1 MGTEADYLI
10 DQHFDR
16 THGEYGDELPSPPI
30 ERLSVKGWN
39 EWDGENMETDD
50 SGPYVRFAEVGP
62 LQARVRTLERLLN
75 LTPDDPSWPNLFF
88 QQANEIERLQAEANL
103 NMQELCEARGE
114 IERLNRELL
123 KLKDYAQAQED
134 KYEARIKELEGAI
147 RMLTTFF
154 PEGWVMP
161 LGWEQMVAQ
170 AKQVLKGGC

>member
-114 IERLNRELL
+114 IERLKEYSVIDHKTIHTQRE
-123 KLKDYAQAQED
+123 
-134 KYEARIKELEGAI
+134 RIKELEGALGNVVSFI
-147 RMLTTFF
+147 DPR
-154 PEGWVMP
+154 PSDGP
-161 LGWEQMVAQ
+161 LSSAYIA
-170 AKQVLKGGC
+170 AKQSLKGEKE